1 MQELRVRGSLSMKRL
16 NDCPFA
22 LTSGGRVLLNAAH
35 LDGVKTLQRAL
46 DVARD
51 HGLIVFVGI
60 ELRPAEVR
68 AALGRVKS
76 PFDEAAAYAAGRRL
90 RQRREGRGPV

>member
-1 MQELRVRGSLSMKRL
+1 MKRL

-35 LDGVKTLQRAL
+35 IHGVESLQQAL
-46 DVARD
+46 DVAHD

-60 ELRPAEVR
+60 ELRPAEIR
-68 AALGRVKS
+68 EALGRVQS
-76 PFDEAAAYAAGRRL
+76 PFYEAAAYAAGRRL
-90 RQRREGRGPV
+90 RQRREGKPPT

>member
-1 MQELRVRGSLSMKRL
+1 MKRL

-22 LTSGGRVLLNAAH
+22 LTSGGRVLLNATH
-35 LDGVKTLQRAL
+35 INGVKSLQQAL

-51 HGLIVFVGI
+51 HGLILFVGI

-68 AALGRVKS
+68 EALGRVRS
-76 PFDEAAAYAAGRRL
+76 QFSEAAAYAAGRRL
-90 RQRREGRGPV
+90 RQRREGKGPT

>member
-1 MQELRVRGSLSMKRL
+1 MKRL

-35 LDGVKTLQRAL
+35 INGVKTLQQAL

-51 HGLIVFVGI
+51 HGQVLFVGI
-60 ELRPAEVR
+60 ELGRAETR
-68 AALGRVKS
+68 AALERVRS
-76 PFDEAAAYAAGRRL
+76 QFSEAAAYAAGRRL
-90 RQRREGRGPV
+90 RQRREGRRRA